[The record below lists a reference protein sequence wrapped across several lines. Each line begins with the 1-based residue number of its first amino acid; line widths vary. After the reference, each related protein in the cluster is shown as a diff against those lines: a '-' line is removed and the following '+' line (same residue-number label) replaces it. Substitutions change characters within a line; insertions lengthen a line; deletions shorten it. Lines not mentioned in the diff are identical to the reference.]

1 MIIDMPNTTS
11 GKIESKL
18 VDLKQNGNAVA
29 LGRVLTL
36 VILADETNPVLDPH
50 DQHTDAETAIRAA
63 NDASR
68 EHPSRVLVLTGQQG
82 NKPNLDA
89 QIRIGGDAGASEV
102 VVLKLTG
109 PLRAQT
115 EPVITPLLVPDT
127 PIVAWWPRHA
137 PQAPSSDPVG
147 KIAALRITDSAHCR
161 DGAAVLLRLAQNYR
175 PGDTDL
181 SWARL
186 TGWRAQIAAAL
197 DLPPFEPVTAVSVAG
212 QSSHTSLLL
221 LAGWL
226 AVELGCPTV
235 VEDVPGGI
243 GVTKVVLHR
252 AATPTGNVSQSAT
265 GPLPAQSGDIVFD
278 RADGHTLT
286 ISQPGYPLRRVA
298 LPIATLSEA
307 LIEELRRLDADK
319 VYEKVLTVGLGKVAF
334 T

>member
-1 MIIDMPNTTS
+1 MILDMPGTTS
-11 GKIESKL
+11 GKVEAML

-36 VILADETNPVLDPH
+36 VILADETNPEFDPH
-50 DQHTDAETAIRAA
+50 DEHTDAETAIRAA

-68 EHPSRVLVLTGQQG
+68 EHPSRVLVLTGTQG
-82 NKPNLDA
+82 ARPGLDA

-109 PLRAQT
+109 ALRAQT

-137 PQAPSSDPVG
+137 PQSPSSDPVG
-147 KIAALRITDSAHCR
+147 KIAKLRITDSSHCT
-161 DGAAVLLRLAQNYR
+161 DGASVLLRLAQNYR

-181 SWARL
+181 AWARL

-197 DLPPFEPVTAVSVAG
+197 DLPPFDRITSVTVAG
-212 QSSHTSLLL
+212 RSDYSSLLL

-226 AVELGCPTV
+226 AVELGCPTII
-235 VEDVPGGI
+235 EDVPGETRI
-243 GVTKVVLHR
+243 TRVVLHR
-252 AATPTGNVSQSAT
+252 P
-265 GPLPAQSGDIVFD
+265 SGDITFD
-278 RADGHTLT
+278 YEDKQTLV
-286 ISQPGYPLRRVA
+286 ISQPGYPVRRVA
-298 LPIATLSEA
+298 LPIPTLSEA

-319 VYEKVLTVGLGKVAF
+319 VYEKVLTVGLGKVSFA
-334 T
+334 

>member
-1 MIIDMPNTTS
+1 MIIDMPGTTS
-11 GKIESKL
+11 SKIESKL
-18 VDLKQNGNAVA
+18 VNLKQNGNAVA

-50 DQHTDAETAIRAA
+50 DQHTDAETAIGAA

-68 EHPSRVLVLTGQQG
+68 EHPSRVLVLTGAPG
-82 NKPNLDA
+82 NKPVLDA

-102 VVLKLTG
+102 VILKLNG

-137 PQAPSSDPVG
+137 PQSPSSDPVG

-161 DGAAVLLRLAQNYR
+161 DGASVLLRLAQNYR

-197 DLPPFEPVTAVSVAG
+197 DLPPFEPVTSVTVAG
-212 QSSHTSLLL
+212 KSDHSTLLL

-226 AVELGCPTV
+226 AVELGCPTTALN
-235 VEDVPGGI
+235 VPETDCI
-243 GVTKVVLHR
+243 TQVVLHR
-252 AATPTGNVSQSAT
+252 A
-265 GPLPAQSGDIVFD
+265 SGDIVFTRED
-278 RADGHTLT
+278 DGQSLS
-286 ISQPGYPLRRVA
+286 ISQPGYPPRRVA
-298 LPIATLSEA
+298 LPMPTLSEA

-334 T
+334 A